1 MLTYDELIKNL
12 GLDESEEN
20 FYKEKYQSLLS
31 QSFKSF
37 ACSNSVIGVDVYFV
51 INERLFKGLD
61 VTQVNNVKLFIA
73 SREVNE
79 RTIVV
84 KDTVQAMMVFEEYY
98 MAQQSLTSIVVTGS
112 YGKAITK
119 NFIFNILNSDDITVQ
134 SALNSNGKVGVLRT
148 ISRIRSNTH
157 YYLQELETSSPDNS
171 LSELSKIVRPNICVI
186 TNIGFSHINYFK
198 NKEHILD
205 QNYKCADS
213 MSEDSG
219 IVILNADDD
228 VLTGRRY
235 HHKVVTFSINNSEAN
250 YRALNIELFND
261 HVDFDLYH
269 NNEYQFSS
277 TLSIPGLHN
286 VYYALA
292 SIAVGFELGISSQ
305 NIQRGIA
312 DFKTPENRLKIVTTG
327 QNNTFML
334 DCFETSPETVLLD
347 CKMLSDMRSTGKKIA
362 VLSHITGLGRYSEQ
376 CHRDLGKEIAK
387 LHLDEVITYGGLSEI
402 IAEEVNNNGG
412 FATHKYDRDE
422 FIKYTKDAIKA
433 NDIFL
438 FKGSE
443 AFCGFNSLS
452 NSIIDLENEY
462 PTPAYWGSDFSNNLY
477 HCDSKGMCLMD
488 ITNSS
493 IISGKEIHTSFQCS
507 SLLSLLTI
515 LLISKNVK
523 FRQSIEIPPHLNEL
537 TSGCIRIGL
546 RSGERYLL
554 SDLIWL
560 SLHKSASDAIYAMCL
575 TVFGSPI
582 NFINQ
587 LKDLI
592 CSLCLVNTCVNDP
605 YGKPDIVNYSSPSD
619 ICTIISEMTK
629 DTILKELM
637 ISKVRNVTELNSS
650 RVSFYNVENQI
661 EVNSVNDDLC
671 LHSPD
676 ITVIKTGNNKLSESC
691 ICAMT
696 TDRVA
701 VLLGCPNNKINP
713 SSLVDIKRILTK

>member
-12 GLDESEEN
+12 GLCESDEN
-20 FYKEKYQSLLS
+20 YYKGKYQSLLS

-37 ACSNSVIGVDVYFV
+37 ACSNNVTGVDVYFV
-51 INERLFKGLD
+51 VNERIFKGLD
-61 VTQVNNVKLFIA
+61 VSQTDNVKLFIA
-73 SREVNE
+73 SREIND

-84 KDTVQAMMVFEEYY
+84 EDPIQAMMAFEEYY
-98 MAQQSLTSIVVTGS
+98 VSTLALSSIAVTGS

-119 NFIFNILNSDDITVQ
+119 NFIFSILSADKPTVQ
-134 SALNSNGKVGVLRT
+134 SAAGANGKVGVLRT
-148 ISRIRSNTH
+148 VSKIKEKTH
-157 YYLQELETSSPDNS
+157 YLLQELEINSPDSS
-171 LSELSKIVRPNICVI
+171 LSVFSRIIKPSICVL
-186 TNIGFSHINYFK
+186 TNIGFSHIGNFN

-205 QNYKCADS
+205 QTYRCADF

-228 VLTGRRY
+228 ILMGRRY
-235 HHKVVTFSINNSEAN
+235 HHRVITFSINNIEAN

-269 NNEYQFSS
+269 DNEYQFSA
-277 TLSIPGLHN
+277 TLSIPGIHN

-292 SIAVGFELGISSQ
+292 AIAVGFELGISSLS
-305 NIQRGIA
+305 IQRSISE
-312 DFKTPENRLKIVTTG
+312 FKVPENRLKVISTDR
-327 QNNTFML
+327 NNSFFL
-334 DCFETSPETVLLD
+334 DCFEISPETVLLD
-347 CKMLSDMRSTGKKIA
+347 CQMLANMKSKGRKIA
-362 VLSHITGLGRYSEQ
+362 ILSHITGLGRHSEQ
-376 CHRDLGKEIAK
+376 CHKDLGKEIAK
-387 LHLDEVITYGGLSEI
+387 LHLDEVITYGGLAEI
-402 IAEEVNNNGG
+402 ISEEINNNGG

-422 FIKYTKDAIKA
+422 LIKYSKEAIKP
-433 NDIFL
+433 NDIVL

-443 AFCGFNSLS
+443 AFCAFNSLS
-452 NSIIDLENEY
+452 AIITDPEEEY
-462 PTPAYWGSDFSNNLY
+462 YAPAYWGNAYSNNLY
-477 HCDSKGMCLMD
+477 HVDSKGMCLMD
-488 ITNSS
+488 ISNAS

-523 FRQSIEIPPHLNEL
+523 FRQSIEIPPHLDEL
-537 TSGCIRIGL
+537 TAGCIKIGL
-546 RSGERYLL
+546 QSGERYLL

-575 TVFGSPI
+575 TVFGTPI

-605 YGKPDIVNYSSPSD
+605 YGKPDVENYSSPFD

-701 VLLGCPNNKINP
+701 VLLGCPNTKLNP
-713 SSLVDIKRILTK
+713 VSLVDIKRILTK